1 MKKIL
6 AVISLLWLVCGG
18 TSALAETPLLG
29 KGGPPH
35 GIGAST
41 CKEILAQLVPAIEQ
55 KDARTVNEIA
65 IAMRQWTAGYVFAM
79 ELTRGIVVLDGM
91 DQESIDTMLL
101 NGCLA
106 HPDLKLGQVVT
117 NWMVERAQTLAKQ
130 KEAQ

>member
-1 MKKIL
+1 
-6 AVISLLWLVCGG
+6 
-18 TSALAETPLLG
+18 
-29 KGGPPH
+29 
-35 GIGAST
+35 
-41 CKEILAQLVPAIEQ
+41 
-55 KDARTVNEIA
+55 
-65 IAMRQWTAGYVFAM
+65 M